1 MVGHQRRN
9 NTMRVGGSQV
19 IPRPNNYRTIDHN
32 PFTNLDTRALR
43 SLDAVSAAVKAFK
56 PDQILRQPLENA
68 RPSAVLVGLFET
80 SRGVEAILTRRS
92 QEMTNHRGEISF
104 PGGRLD
110 AGETVVDAALR
121 ETHEEIGLLP
131 SDARVVGELNGMATV
146 VSNSHIVPIVA
157 WTRYY
162 LRAADAH
169 RVISALVTN
178 HWRPTLAAQLPYPQ
192 SSARPEFDLVAPLRA
207 PMTPM
212 RKLIFSS
219 LGLVLQ
225 SSSPQPTASHGQLR
239 LVNCDQRPS
248 SCSSSSTQ

>member
-110 AGETVVDAALR
+110 AGETAVDAALR

-157 WTRYY
+157 RYASAPKFRAVNSEVDRVFSVPLLELTQKDTYSQEHWVFSDREFQINFFY
-162 LRAADAH
+162 LDDETIWGATARILFQ
-169 RVISALVTN
+169 VMM
-178 HWRPTLAAQLPYPQ
+178 LA
-192 SSARPEFDLVAPLRA
+192 V
-207 PMTPM
+207 
-212 RKLIFSS
+212 K
-219 LGLVLQ
+219 
-225 SSSPQPTASHGQLR
+225 HK
-239 LVNCDQRPS
+239 
-248 SCSSSSTQ
+248 